1 MINQTDI
8 AYAAGVFDSEGT
20 IYIANIGKF
29 KQLKVTIFN
38 TNEQLMKWFKE
49 KFGGIVGG
57 PYVRKHLQRKP
68 QWAWTISVSRGA
80 EIFLRLIK
88 DYCIEKKEKC
98 QEGIDFCEK
107 YKPRASIIKDPAR
120 EIRLLK
126 HKLDYYRKKK

>member
-8 AYAAGVFDSEGT
+8 AYAAGVFDGEGS
-20 IYIANIGKF
+20 IYIANIKRY
-29 KQLKVTIFN
+29 KQLKVQMCN
-38 TNEQLMKWFKE
+38 TNEQLINWFKE
-49 KFGGIVGG
+49 KFGGIVNG
-57 PYVRKHLQRKP
+57 PYTRKHLQKKP
-68 QWAWTISVSRGA
+68 QWEWSISVSRGA

-107 YKPRASIIKDPAR
+107 YKPRASVIKDPAR

-126 HKLDYYRKKK
+126 HKLYHYKKQK